1 MQEYLERTFSI
12 TSSEVDIY
20 GNCRPAAFLSFF
32 QDLATEHSE
41 IFHTDWHNLFRE
53 YHAIWM
59 LVRVWYQ
66 IRRPLNMGEEL
77 TIRTWQRGTGGLIV
91 YRDFDLYVGEEQVG
105 EAVSAWVVADAETR
119 KMLRPGSLE
128 RLAAAPVPEQVKEKQ
143 LKLIRTPKNRKLV
156 YTRTVRYSD
165 LDQNGHMNNTKY
177 ADVLMDALSVADM
190 KGRFVSAMQLNY
202 SMECLAGETMNVSRE
217 LGENACYIDGC
228 SEDGTRRFE
237 AILQFRPDSGSS
249 LDGMAD
255 YE

>member
-66 IRRPLNMGEEL
+66 IRRPLNMGE
-77 TIRTWQRGTGGLIV
+77 
-91 YRDFDLYVGEEQVG
+91 DVGEEQVG

-217 LGENACYIDGC
+217 MGENACYIDGG
-228 SEDGTRRFE
+228 SEDGTRRVE